1 MVTFDWTAQQ
11 QAYVLSGYFWG
22 YSISC
27 LVGGTAAEFWGPRK
41 LVFVTM
47 LLIAILTILS
57 PQAARIHYMALVA
70 VRFVSGLAAVSY
82 EYFVLRLFFN
92 PLNIIDT
99 KNRMPRIV
107 IPKWSKSKKI
117 DIFIADCKFYTR
129 STFLQA

>member
-1 MVTFDWTAQQ
+1 MLELRRGFGGLQLILTVFFVQPDGVVTFDWTAQQ

-70 VRFVSGLAAVSY
+70 VRFVSGLAA
-82 EYFVLRLFFN
+82 
-92 PLNIIDT
+92 
-99 KNRMPRIV
+99 
-107 IPKWSKSKKI
+107 
-117 DIFIADCKFYTR
+117 
-129 STFLQA
+129 